1 MKRILIANDLLKG
14 GGVEN
19 ILGILVR
26 YLIKCGNEIT
36 LMIPNCS
43 EHEARS
49 MFGESVKVFPSMR
62 TLKYLRIF
70 SLHWIFDRGL

>member
-19 ILGILVR
+19 VLDNLVR
-26 YLIKCGNEIT
+26 YLLKCGNEIT

-43 EHEARS
+43 EYEARS
-49 MFGESVKVFPSMR
+49 IFGDDIKVYP
-62 TLKYLRIF
+62 
-70 SLHWIFDRGL
+70 